1 MSKNKGL
8 GLISA
13 LAVGAG
19 VAAVAAGKKYK
30 TVETK
35 KKEDYDA
42 LHNTSEYRNT
52 ERGKYEKNSKG
63 IYYTNG
69 NYEAFA
75 RPRKPEGV
83 DDKHFDVVQDGYET
97 ALTPQVTVIGNGKA
111 VGFVADGLQQL
122 EFRRVMAEDDGIAAA
137 SNEDFFDALGQTDDR
152 RFAASLADDRQGR
165 MELAFAA
172 VDDDQVRHGPILFA
186 IAPFHDFRHGLKVIR
201 LALDG
206 LQFEAAILFLS
217 RLTVLEDNHR
227 GHGLYPLGMGNI
239 EAPIVPRGIPLQ
251 TRCWSRT

>member
-8 GLISA
+8 GLVSV

-30 TVETK
+30 TAETK

-75 RPRKPEGV
+75 RPRKPSPYSSG
-83 DDKHFDVVQDGYET
+83 
-97 ALTPQVTVIGNGKA
+97 
-111 VGFVADGLQQL
+111 
-122 EFRRVMAEDDGIAAA
+122 
-137 SNEDFFDALGQTDDR
+137 
-152 RFAASLADDRQGR
+152 
-165 MELAFAA
+165 
-172 VDDDQVRHGPILFA
+172 
-186 IAPFHDFRHGLKVIR
+186 
-201 LALDG
+201 
-206 LQFEAAILFLS
+206 
-217 RLTVLEDNHR
+217 
-227 GHGLYPLGMGNI
+227 
-239 EAPIVPRGIPLQ
+239 
-251 TRCWSRT
+251 SRTRWMNCMTTTGTTR

>member
-8 GLISA
+8 GLVSA

-30 TVETK
+30 TAETK

-83 DDKHFDVVQDGYET
+83 DDKHAY
-97 ALTPQVTVIGNGKA
+97 I
-111 VGFVADGLQQL
+111 VGSGL
-122 EFRRVMAEDDGIAAA
+122 
-137 SNEDFFDALGQTDDR
+137 
-152 RFAASLADDRQGR
+152 ASLA
-165 MELAFAA
+165 AA
-172 VDDDQVRHGPILFA
+172 CFLVRDGQMPGKNIHIL
-186 IAPFHDFRHGLKVIR
+186 
-201 LALDG
+201 
-206 LQFEAAILFLS
+206 
-217 RLTVLEDNHR
+217 
-227 GHGLYPLGMGNI
+227 
-239 EAPIVPRGIPLQ
+239 
-251 TRCWSRT
+251 C

>member
-8 GLISA
+8 GLVSA

-30 TVETK
+30 TAETK

-83 DDKHFDVVQDGYET
+83 DVNM
-97 ALTPQVTVIGNGKA
+97 LI
-111 VGFVADGLQQL
+111 
-122 EFRRVMAEDDGIAAA
+122 
-137 SNEDFFDALGQTDDR
+137 S
-152 RFAASLADDRQGR
+152 
-165 MELAFAA
+165 
-172 VDDDQVRHGPILFA
+172 
-186 IAPFHDFRHGLKVIR
+186 
-201 LALDG
+201 
-206 LQFEAAILFLS
+206 
-217 RLTVLEDNHR
+217 
-227 GHGLYPLGMGNI
+227 
-239 EAPIVPRGIPLQ
+239 
-251 TRCWSRT
+251 